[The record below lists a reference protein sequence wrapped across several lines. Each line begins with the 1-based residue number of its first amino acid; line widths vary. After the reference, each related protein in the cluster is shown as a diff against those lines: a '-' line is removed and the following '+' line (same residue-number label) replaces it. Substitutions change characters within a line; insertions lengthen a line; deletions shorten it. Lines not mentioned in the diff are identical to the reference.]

1 MESIEPMW
9 KLFQLAV
16 VLAVLLSDAAY
27 KWSNNGYA
35 TALLAAY
42 AAYAA
47 TCLVYSLRNWRSEL
61 VPRCFSKSLEQRPA
75 PGGVIPKTLRK

>member
-1 MESIEPMW
+1 MW
-9 KLFQLAV
+9 KLFQISV
-16 VLAVLLSDAAY
+16 VLAVLCSDAAY

-42 AAYAA
+42 AAYVA

-75 PGGVIPKTLRK
+75 PSRIIPKAMGK